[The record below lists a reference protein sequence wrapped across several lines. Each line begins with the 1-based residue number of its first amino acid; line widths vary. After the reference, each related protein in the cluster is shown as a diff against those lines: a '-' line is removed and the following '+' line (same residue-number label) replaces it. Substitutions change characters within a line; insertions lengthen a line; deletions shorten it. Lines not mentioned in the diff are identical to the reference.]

1 MKKLS
6 AILVA
11 AVMIAALVAGVIPA
25 SAADEIYSAA
35 QNGDILYTVN
45 FNGDDHFKPTNTKGT
60 MKIEIDP
67 VDNNKATF
75 TNEVDK
81 VQAWWGGTVDNLPL
95 NEDTCYTVY
104 WTVARAEK
112 AAIGYYPDATYGVY
126 GYADKIKFMNVA
138 SSLTGHEYATF
149 ESKAITVLPE
159 LQHYAME
166 VNGYNATLAL
176 YVKDEV
182 KQDYVLFDETEPEYE
197 IFLFMEE
204 QLGIYFYIYY
214 ANQTST
220 ISECYVTKGLT
231 WGELKPKETEP
242 ETTKAQTTAAP
253 ITTAKPEETTAAP
266 EPEVETTAAPEPEVT
281 TAAPKKEE
289 GCKSFAL
296 LSVLAVIPA
305 AFITIRKKH

>member
-11 AVMIAALVAGVIPA
+11 AVMIAALIAGVIPA

-35 QNGDILYTVN
+35 QDGDILYTVN

-67 VDNNKATF
+67 ADNNKATF
-75 TNEVDK
+75 TNEVDT

-242 ETTKAQTTAAP
+242 ETTKAQTTATP
-253 ITTAKPEETTAAP
+253 ITTDKPEETTAAP

>member
-11 AVMIAALVAGVIPA
+11 AVMIAALIAGVIPA

-35 QNGDILYTVN
+35 QDGDILYTVN

-60 MKIEIDP
+60 MKIEVDP
-67 VDNNKATF
+67 ADNNKATF
-75 TNEVDK
+75 TNEVDA

-104 WTVARAEK
+104 WTVARVEK
-112 AAIGYYPDATYGVY
+112 AAIGYYPDANYGVY

-182 KQDYVLFDETEPEYE
+182 KQDYVLFDETEQEVEIWGFMDEY
-197 IFLFMEE
+197 
-204 QLGIYFYIYY
+204 LGIYFYIYY

-231 WGELKPKETEP
+231 WGELKEKETEP
-242 ETTKAQTTAAP
+242 ETTKKE
-253 ITTAKPEETTAAP
+253 ITTAPVTTA
-266 EPEVETTAAPEPEVT
+266 EVT
-281 TAAPKKEE
+281 TAAAEEPNADDTTAATPVETTSTPSEKK

-305 AFITIRKKH
+305 AVITFRRKH